1 MKPYGRAF
9 APPPTATPG
18 LKYAKTPDPAE
29 TTIAGIFSDQ
39 NLTVSHLASRRFPCA
54 QVSRAIS
61 CSRRASG
68 IAAVTEDINDGAT
81 ASAAAYSGIPA
92 AHDRTTDKISH
103 MKDHPVHAAA

>member
-1 MKPYGRAF
+1 MRKSLNARRWAVLSAPRGFRASSKRNGL
-9 APPPTATPG
+9 ALARQTTATPG

-54 QVSRAIS
+54 QVSRSIS

-68 IAAVTEDINDGAT
+68 IAAVTEDINDGA
-81 ASAAAYSGIPA
+81 AAAA
-92 AHDRTTDKISH
+92 A
-103 MKDHPVHAAA
+103 

>member
-54 QVSRAIS
+54 QGSRSLS
-61 CSRRASG
+61 CSRRARG
-68 IAAVTEDINDGAT
+68 IAPAPQHINAGA
-81 ASAAAYSGIPA
+81 APA
-92 AHDRTTDKISH
+92 APPDPGITHRGAAGPANISAKH
-103 MKDHPVHAAA
+103 GPRR